1 MRALAILGP
10 AASLRDLQP
19 FHLPGVELRSE
30 GSPSAADAVL
40 IFGGD
45 GTVHRQLPHLA
56 RTGIPL
62 LAVPRGS
69 GNDFA
74 RALGLRTTQD
84 SLAAWQRF
92 CSGANNVR
100 DVDLGVIT
108 PGAAA
113 PSRVAGAHQA
123 AADAAASGRPTQD
136 QLATRNS
143 ELATFF
149 CCVGGLGVD
158 ADANRRANAMPPWLR
173 ARGGYA
179 LAALAAI
186 LSFRPQT
193 ITVNTESAVN
203 LQPSMNQSSME
214 KSSISWMLAFANAP
228 NYGGG
233 MRIAPQALLDDGL
246 LDLVRIRGAGRL
258 RLLRCLHRVYS
269 GAHISMPEVEYFR
282 ASEARIECDPP
293 LPVYADGELV
303 THTPVIVSVSP
314 RTLRVIIPSP

>member
-1 MRALAILGP
+1 MHALAILGP
-10 AASLRDLQP
+10 AASPRDLQP

-40 IFGGD
+40 VLGGD
-45 GTVHRQLPHLA
+45 GTLHHQLPHLA

-62 LAVPRGS
+62 LVVPRGS

-74 RALGLRTTQD
+74 RALGLRSPQD
-84 SLAAWQRF
+84 SLTAWQRV
-92 CSGANNVR
+92 CSGAGNQR
-100 DVDLGVIT
+100 DVDLGLIRCS
-108 PGAAA
+108 PAALGRA
-113 PSRVAGAHQA
+113 EQPIAIPVDTAATGRATQA
-123 AADAAASGRPTQD
+123 QPETKNQKPET
-136 QLATRNS
+136 L
-143 ELATFF
+143 F
-149 CCVGGLGVD
+149 CCVAGLGVD

-173 ARGGYA
+173 SHGGYA

-193 ITVNTESAVN
+193 ISVTISDAACAGPSRD
-203 LQPSMNQSSME
+203 QPSME

-246 LDLVRIRGAGRL
+246 LDLVRIRNAGRL

-269 GAHISMPEVEYFR
+269 GAHISMPEVEYIR
-282 ASEARIECDPP
+282 ASEVRIEADPP
-293 LPVYADGELV
+293 LPVYADGEPIA
-303 THTPVIVSVSP
+303 HTPITASVAP
-314 RTLRVIIPSP
+314 RALRVIVPA

>member
-10 AASLRDLQP
+10 AASARDLQP

-40 IFGGD
+40 VLGGD
-45 GTVHRQLPHLA
+45 GTLHRQLPHLA

-62 LAVPRGS
+62 LVVPRGS

-74 RALGLRTTQD
+74 RALGLRTPQE

-92 CSGANNVR
+92 CSGAGNVR

-108 PGAAA
+108 RSATAPGR
-113 PSRVAGAHQA
+113 SHRIHDA
-123 AADAAASGRPTQD
+123 AADSPRE
-136 QLATRNS
+136 TRN
-143 ELATFF
+143 EKPETLF

-158 ADANRRANAMPPWLR
+158 ADANRRANAMPQWLR
-173 ARGGYA
+173 AHGGYA
-179 LAALAAI
+179 LAALIAT
-186 LSFRPQT
+186 LSFRPHT
-193 ITVNTESAVN
+193 ITVSAESAVN

-269 GAHISMPEVEYFR
+269 GAHTSLPEVEYFR
-282 ASEARIECDPP
+282 AAEARIETDPP
-293 LPVYADGELV
+293 LPVYADGEPV
-303 THTPVIVSVSP
+303 AHTPITVSVAP
-314 RTLRVIIPSP
+314 RALRVIIPTQLATRYS

>member
-10 AASLRDLQP
+10 AASARDLQP

-40 IFGGD
+40 VFGGD
-45 GTVHRQLPHLA
+45 GTLHHQLPHLA

-62 LAVPRGS
+62 LVVPRGS

-74 RALGLRTTQD
+74 CALGLRTPQD

-92 CSGANNVR
+92 CSGANNAR
-100 DVDLGVIT
+100 DVDLGVI
-108 PGAAA
+108 
-113 PSRVAGAHQA
+113 
-123 AADAAASGRPTQD
+123 RPTGPAP
-136 QLATRNS
+136 ATSAQPKTTNQKP
-143 ELATFF
+143 ETLF

-158 ADANRRANAMPPWLR
+158 ADANRRANTMPPWLR
-173 ARGGYA
+173 SHGGYA

-193 ITVNTESAVN
+193 ITVSAERPVN
-203 LQPSMNQSSME
+203 LQSSINQSP
-214 KSSISWMLAFANAP
+214 ISWMLAFANAP

-269 GAHISMPEVEYFR
+269 GAHVSMPEVEHFR
-282 ASEARIECDPP
+282 AAEVRIEADPP
-293 LPVYADGELV
+293 LPVYADGEPIA
-303 THTPVIVSVSP
+303 HTPITVSIAP
-314 RTLRVIIPSP
+314 RALRVIIPA